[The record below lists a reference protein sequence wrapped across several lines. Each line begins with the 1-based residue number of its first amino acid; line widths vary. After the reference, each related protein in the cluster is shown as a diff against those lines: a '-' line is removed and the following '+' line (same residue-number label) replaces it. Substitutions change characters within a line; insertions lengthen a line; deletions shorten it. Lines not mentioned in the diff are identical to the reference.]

1 MMFLQ
6 VFLQESVLL
15 WSLLLGTLYLIM
27 SGAFLPTPIKFPCT
41 TDFGSSTAQG
51 QADEELESPHRAVPH
66 LTLYS
71 TAKPTLNQ
79 FK

>member
-41 TDFGSSTAQG
+41 TDFGSSIVQG
-51 QADEELESPHRAVPH
+51 QADEELKSPHRAVPH
-66 LTLYS
+66 LTLFS
-71 TAKPTLNQ
+71 AAKPALYQ

>member
-15 WSLLLGTLYLIM
+15 RSLLLGTLYLIM
-27 SGAFLPTPIKFPCT
+27 SCAFLPTPIKLPCT

-51 QADEELESPHRAVPH
+51 QANVELESPYTAVGH
-66 LTLYS
+66 LTLFS
-71 TAKPTLNQ
+71 KAKPPWNQ
-79 FK
+79 IK